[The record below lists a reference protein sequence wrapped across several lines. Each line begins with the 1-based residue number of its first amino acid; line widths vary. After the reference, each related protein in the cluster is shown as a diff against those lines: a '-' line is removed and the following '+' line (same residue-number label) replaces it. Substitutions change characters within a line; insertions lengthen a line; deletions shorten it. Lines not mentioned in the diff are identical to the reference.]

1 MRQIKNQQMYHATKN
16 GQRTIC
22 GLSNQWNDA
31 LTLEQF
37 HLKLQDASWTKY
49 CCAKCEIKK

>member
-1 MRQIKNQQMYHATKN
+1 MKKIKNQQRYHATKN

-31 LTLEQF
+31 LTLDQF
-37 HLKLQDASWTKY
+37 NIKLQDASWVNF
-49 CCAKCEIKK
+49 CCAKCQSTK